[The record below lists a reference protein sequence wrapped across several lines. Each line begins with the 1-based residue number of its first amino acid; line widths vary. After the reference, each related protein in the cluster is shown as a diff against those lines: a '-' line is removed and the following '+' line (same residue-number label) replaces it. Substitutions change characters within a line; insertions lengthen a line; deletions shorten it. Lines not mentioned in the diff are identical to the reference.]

1 MAHLLQP
8 ANSYEGVKFRGGEI
22 WTKKILVFV
31 GIIFH
36 YDDRLYFALKIRS
49 TGRVTEGHA
58 RK

>member
-1 MAHLLQP
+1 MEHLLQP

-36 YDDRLYFALKIRS
+36 YETAYIFALKIRS